1 MRSGSRAVIL
11 LGGFFLAFST
21 FVWTQSATTSLRG
34 TVSDV
39 KGAVLPEATVTLSNP
54 DTGFSRTTKT
64 TGDGEY
70 QFLQMTPASYVLTV
84 TAAGFASVKQN
95 VVLEV
100 SLPATLKVTMAVQ
113 GQAVTVEV
121 SDQEVPVNT
130 TDASLGNTF
139 DSRQVL
145 SLPFEGRD
153 PAAILSL
160 QPGVAYTGNNPA
172 QTANDTFDTRNG
184 AVNGGRS
191 DQANITLDGVD
202 NNDQLGRHAFQ
213 GAVRSTLESIEEFR
227 VTTAG
232 ENADTGRS
240 SGGQV
245 SLVTKSGTNAFH
257 GSFYE
262 YNRSS
267 LGQANDWFNKQTELN
282 SNLPNKPGQLIR
294 NTFGASVGGPIVKN
308 RLFFFGTYEG
318 QRTRENQQVTRNV
331 PGPSLRA
338 GTINYP
344 CDSSDPNCTNPPA
357 GVTVVNG
364 VATLTTSQIA
374 SMDPKCAGLGTCP
387 LGPGPNPAVLAVF
400 NQYPTPNSTGCADY
414 DGFNISCFSFSAAN
428 PQRLNT
434 TIAKLDYVADP
445 GGKHRIFVRG
455 NYQQDS
461 IANPPQFPGE
471 APAQDNRNNSRA
483 LSVGYTAA
491 LSNTLINN
499 FRYGFTRQSS
509 AEEGLQSTPSVR
521 FRFMDDLTP
530 FTSTLANHLPVNNWI
545 DDVTWTNGKHTL
557 QFGGNIR
564 LINNVRSSNATSFND
579 ALANPLYLAQAPAGS
594 GGSLDPAAFG
604 FPVVDPN
611 QTQPY
616 DFGIVDMVGIL
627 SQVTA
632 NYNFTKTG
640 SALAEGTPVPR
651 HFRSWEYEGYIQD
664 SWRATPN
671 LTLTAGLRY
680 TFLEPPYETTGT
692 QAAPNISMNGFVTQ
706 RGQQMLLGNA
716 VEPSISFDLS
726 GQANGKKPYW
736 PYDHKDWGP
745 RIAFAYSPHA
755 DEGFLH
761 KLFGGA
767 GKSSIRGGFG
777 IVYDHFGEA
786 LVSTF
791 DEHGTFGLTTGITN
805 AASIQTV
812 DGGARFTAP
821 GQVPASSPDGPLLA
835 PAPVGAFPKTPP
847 VSSATN
853 PVQQIAFGLDDKL
866 RTPYSEVIDFS
877 ISREL
882 PHGLVLEANYVGRL
896 GRRLL
901 QQRDMAMPLDI
912 VDQKSHTDY
921 FAAATQ
927 FSKAVYAGQTTA
939 SIQPIPYWENLFPAA
954 AGVDMTSITGD
965 CINNDLVPASPT
977 ATQSMY
983 ELYAC
988 NTGPFGTAFGESNA
1002 LNILDTFCL
1011 PACLNQQI
1019 GQQGVP
1025 FQFYSPQYT
1034 ALYAWSSIGSSSYH
1048 ALQVVLRSRQMRGL
1062 QFDINYSFSH
1072 SIDIGSDAERV
1083 GQFGG
1088 LSAIINTW
1096 APQQLKGDSDFDTRH
1111 NFNSNWVFQLPVGK
1125 GKRFGSGWGRL
1136 TDAFLGGWQLA
1147 GVWRWSS
1154 GFPFSIGNGGTFPT
1168 NFQLSGTVFTNGV
1181 IPPTGKTYVNGVPN
1195 AFKASDPT
1203 SLTADFRYAY
1213 PGESGQRNNFR
1224 GDGFFG
1230 IDAGLSKIFA
1240 ITERQNVKLSWETF
1254 NVTNSNRFDVQSIS
1268 VDIQNP
1274 ASFGQYNAPTLTQP
1288 RVMQFALRYSF

>member
-1 MRSGSRAVIL
+1 MSWPNSCTIAPHQVPQGLTGRSFLGSTIQNVTPMVRVKEAFMRSGSRVMAL
-11 LGGFFLAFST
+11 LVVLFLAFST
-21 FVWTQSATTSLRG
+21 LVWTQSGTTSLRG
-34 TVSDV
+34 TVSDA
-39 KGAVLPEATVTLSNP
+39 KGAVLQEATVTLSNP

-70 QFLQMTPASYVLTV
+70 QFLQMPPASYVLTV
-84 TAAGFASVKQN
+84 SATGFATVKQN

-113 GQAVTVEV
+113 GQAVTVAV
-121 SDQEVPVNT
+121 RGQAVPVT
-130 TDASLGNTF
+130 PTDAILGNTF

-145 SLPFEGRD
+145 NLPFEGRD

-160 QPGVAYTGNNPA
+160 QPGVAYTGNNPS
-172 QTANDTFDTRNG
+172 QTAYDTFDSRNG

-232 ENADTGRS
+232 DNADQGRS

-245 SLVTKSGTNAFH
+245 SMVTKSGTNSFH
-257 GSFYE
+257 GSLYE

-318 QRTRENQQVTRNV
+318 QRTSENQQVTRNV

-344 CDSSDPNCTNPPA
+344 CDATDPNCVTPPA

-364 VATLTTSQIA
+364 VATLTTSQIQT
-374 SMDPKCAGLGTCP
+374 MDPNCTGLGTCP

-400 NQYPTPNSTGCADY
+400 NKYPTPNSTGCADF
-414 DGFNISCFSFSAAN
+414 DGFNITCFSFSAAN

-434 TIAKLDYVADP
+434 TIAKLDYIVDP
-445 GGKHRIFVRG
+445 AGKHRIFVRG

-461 IANPPQFPGE
+461 IADPPQFPGQP
-471 APAQDNRNNSRA
+471 PARDNKNNSRA

-499 FRYGFTRQSS
+499 FRYGFTRQST
-509 AEEGLQSTPSVR
+509 AEAGLQSTPSVR

-545 DDVTWTNGKHTL
+545 DDVTWTRGKHTF

-594 GGSLDPAAFG
+594 RGSLDPAAFG
-604 FPVVDPN
+604 FPNVDPN

-616 DFGIVDMVGIL
+616 DFGMVDMVGIL

-632 NYNFTKTG
+632 NYNFTKSG
-640 SALAEGTPVPR
+640 DALAEGTPVPR
-651 HFRSWEYEGYIQD
+651 HFRSWEYEGYLQD

-692 QAAPNISMNGFVTQ
+692 QAAPNISMNGFLTQ
-706 RGQQMLLGNA
+706 RGPQMLLGNA
-716 VEPSISFDLS
+716 VEPTISFDLS
-726 GQANGKKPYW
+726 GQANAKKPYW

-755 DEGFLH
+755 DSGFLH

-777 IVYDHFGEA
+777 IVFDHFGEA
-786 LVSTF
+786 LVST
-791 DEHGTFGLTTGITN
+791 
-805 AASIQTV
+805 
-812 DGGARFTAP
+812 
-821 GQVPASSPDGPLLA
+821 
-835 PAPVGAFPKTPP
+835 
-847 VSSATN
+847 
-853 PVQQIAFGLDDKL
+853 
-866 RTPYSEVIDFS
+866 
-877 ISREL
+877 
-882 PHGLVLEANYVGRL
+882 
-896 GRRLL
+896 
-901 QQRDMAMPLDI
+901 
-912 VDQKSHTDY
+912 
-921 FAAATQ
+921 
-927 FSKAVYAGQTTA
+927 
-939 SIQPIPYWENLFPAA
+939 
-954 AGVDMTSITGD
+954 
-965 CINNDLVPASPT
+965 
-977 ATQSMY
+977 
-983 ELYAC
+983 
-988 NTGPFGTAFGESNA
+988 
-1002 LNILDTFCL
+1002 
-1011 PACLNQQI
+1011 
-1019 GQQGVP
+1019 
-1025 FQFYSPQYT
+1025 
-1034 ALYAWSSIGSSSYH
+1034 
-1048 ALQVVLRSRQMRGL
+1048 
-1062 QFDINYSFSH
+1062 
-1072 SIDIGSDAERV
+1072 
-1083 GQFGG
+1083 
-1088 LSAIINTW
+1088 
-1096 APQQLKGDSDFDTRH
+1096 
-1111 NFNSNWVFQLPVGK
+1111 
-1125 GKRFGSGWGRL
+1125 
-1136 TDAFLGGWQLA
+1136 
-1147 GVWRWSS
+1147 
-1154 GFPFSIGNGGTFPT
+1154 
-1168 NFQLSGTVFTNGV
+1168 
-1181 IPPTGKTYVNGVPN
+1181 
-1195 AFKASDPT
+1195 
-1203 SLTADFRYAY
+1203 
-1213 PGESGQRNNFR
+1213 
-1224 GDGFFG
+1224 
-1230 IDAGLSKIFA
+1230 
-1240 ITERQNVKLSWETF
+1240 
-1254 NVTNSNRFDVQSIS
+1254 
-1268 VDIQNP
+1268 
-1274 ASFGQYNAPTLTQP
+1274 
-1288 RVMQFALRYSF
+1288 

>member
-1 MRSGSRAVIL
+1 
-11 LGGFFLAFST
+11 
-21 FVWTQSATTSLRG
+21 
-34 TVSDV
+34 
-39 KGAVLPEATVTLSNP
+39 
-54 DTGFSRTTKT
+54 
-64 TGDGEY
+64 
-70 QFLQMTPASYVLTV
+70 
-84 TAAGFASVKQN
+84 
-95 VVLEV
+95 
-100 SLPATLKVTMAVQ
+100 
-113 GQAVTVEV
+113 
-121 SDQEVPVNT
+121 
-130 TDASLGNTF
+130 
-139 DSRQVL
+139 
-145 SLPFEGRD
+145 
-153 PAAILSL
+153 
-160 QPGVAYTGNNPA
+160 
-172 QTANDTFDTRNG
+172 
-184 AVNGGRS
+184 
-191 DQANITLDGVD
+191 
-202 NNDQLGRHAFQ
+202 
-213 GAVRSTLESIEEFR
+213 VRSTLESIEEFR

-344 CDSSDPNCTNPPA
+344 CDPSDPNCTNPPA

-499 FRYGFTRQSS
+499 FRYGFTRQST

-545 DDVTWTNGKHTL
+545 DDVTWTKGKHTL

-755 DEGFLH
+755 DDGFLH

-767 GKSSIRGGFG
+767 GKSSIRGGLG

-821 GQVPASSPDGPLLA
+821 GQVPASSLDGPLLA

-853 PVQQIAFGLDDKL
+853 PVQQIGFGLDDKL

-912 VDQKSHTDY
+912 VDQKSHKDY

-965 CINNDLVPASPT
+965 CINNDVVPASPT

-1154 GFPFSIGNGGTFPT
+1154 GFPFLIGNGGTFPT